1 MPNHANMMVQIA
13 GNGFKVISECADV
26 DSAYLDPIRAAEK
39 ELGIAN

>member
-13 GNGFKVISECADV
+13 GSGFKVISACADV

-39 ELGIAN
+39 ELGITN